1 MIGIVDYGAGNLFS
15 LKSSLKFLGID
26 HIVSADKE
34 ALARCDRL
42 ILPGVGAFGDARAIL
57 KESGTDVFLL
67 EQASSGKPLLGICL
81 GMQLLLQGSEEF
93 GSHEGLGLI
102 KGRACP
108 LKGDIDE
115 HLKVP
120 HMGWNSLKFVRPSPL
135 FRYISEG
142 EYVYFV
148 HSYYA
153 KNCKE
158 GITSA
163 AEYGGVTL
171 TASAENGNVFG
182 TQFHPEK
189 SGAAGLKILRAF
201 SEIK

>member
-93 GSHEGLGLI
+93 GSREGLKLI
-102 KGRACP
+102 SGRACP
-108 LKGDIDE
+108 LKEDVPAGF
-115 HLKVP
+115 KVP
-120 HMGWNSLKFVRPSPL
+120 HMGWNSLKFCKNSPL
-135 FRYISEG
+135 FKYSSEG
-142 EYVYFV
+142 EWVYFV
-148 HSYYA
+148 HSFYGNGCGGDTLAVSDY
-153 KNCKE
+153 
-158 GITSA
+158 GIPVTA
-163 AEYGGVTL
+163 AVGRK
-171 TASAENGNVFG
+171 NVFG

-189 SGAAGLKILRAF
+189 SGSAGLKILRAF
-201 SEIK
+201 SEV

>member
-120 HMGWNSLKFVRPSPL
+120 HMGWNSLHFIKKSPL
-135 FRYISEG
+135 FKYSAEG
-142 EYVYFV
+142 DWVYFV
-148 HSYYA
+148 HSFYGKGCGEDVLATADYSLPV
-153 KNCKE
+153 
-158 GITSA
+158 TA
-163 AEYGGVTL
+163 AVGRGKVM
-171 TASAENGNVFG
+171 G

-189 SGAAGLKILRAF
+189 SGKAGLRILRAF
-201 SEIK
+201 AEV